1 MRNAADLTVRSTQNI
16 RTARAE
22 KGVDE
27 FMTYFEHLRETIKD
41 VPASNI
47 MNFDETNLIDNP
59 GNSKCIFRRGVK
71 YPERVLNST
80 KGAISIMFSGT
91 AAGEILP
98 VYVVYKADNLY
109 SEWIQDGPRDAKYNH
124 TKSGW
129 FDSQIFEDYF
139 KRIVLDWASGLPGK
153 KVVIC
158 DNLSSHLSVD
168 VIEICESND
177 IHLVFLPANST
188 HLTQSPDV
196 AFFGPLKNLWRKILL
211 QYKME
216 NPNQTT
222 LIKNHFPKLLKSLTE
237 QIQLTDLKNI
247 KSGFK
252 ATGISPFNPREVLK
266 RIPEYHEDLG
276 SYKIDEALLDYLK
289 QTRQTKLMILK

>member
-1 MRNAADLTVRSTQNI
+1 M
-16 RTARAE
+16 E
-22 KGVDE
+22 
-27 FMTYFEHLRETIKD
+27 YFENLRETIKD

-47 MNFDETNLIDNP
+47 LNFDETNLSDNP
-59 GNSKCIFRRGVK
+59 GNSKCIFKRGVK

-109 SEWIQDGPRDAKYNH
+109 SEWIQGGPRHTRYNH

-129 FDSQIFEDYF
+129 FDSQTFEDYF

-158 DNLSSHLSVD
+158 DNLSSHLSVNI
-168 VIEICESND
+168 IELCESHD
-177 IHLVFLPANST
+177 IQFVLIPANST
-188 HLTQSPDV
+188 HLTQPLDV
-196 AFFGPLKNLWRKILL
+196 AFFGPLKKIWRKILL

-216 NPNQTT
+216 NPNQST
-222 LIKNHFPKLLKSLTE
+222 LNKNHFPKLLKSLID
-237 QIQLTDLKNI
+237 QIQLTELKNI

-252 ATGISPFNPREVLK
+252 ASGISPFNPREVIK
-266 RIPEYHEDLG
+266 RIPEYHEELQ
-276 SYKIDEALLDYLK
+276 SYTIDETLL
-289 QTRQTKLMILK
+289 